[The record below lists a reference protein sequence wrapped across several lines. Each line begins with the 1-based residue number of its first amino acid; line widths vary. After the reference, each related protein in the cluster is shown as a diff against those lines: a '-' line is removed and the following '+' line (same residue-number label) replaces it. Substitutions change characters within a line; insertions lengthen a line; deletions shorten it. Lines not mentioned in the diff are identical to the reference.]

1 MMTYSST
8 KQQRAPSTNTSS
20 VSRGRWFLRVIP
32 GLVGA
37 AALVSTLV
45 GTGCYVEP
53 GPMGSAGVVYVTHAH
68 VHGPDCGHY
77 RVWND
82 DSWVYYYDGRWE
94 YYTPGYHRWV
104 YYSPGYVPVALRAD
118 VATAKSYRPH
128 AVTGYSKGSVD
139 LPGATKAP
147 PPAYGHV
154 DAGPAYAPS
163 TRSGDDAPRATPAPG
178 FGASK
183 APPAGGGPATYGAG
197 PSGGSVRS
205 KGAAATT
212 AAPPKSDHKK

>member
-1 MMTYSST
+1 
-8 KQQRAPSTNTSS
+8 
-20 VSRGRWFLRVIP
+20 VIP

-37 AALVSTLV
+37 AALATTLV

-53 GPMGSAGVVYVTHAH
+53 GPIGSVGVVYVTHAH

-82 DSWVYYYDGRWE
+82 DNWVYYYDGRWE

-118 VATAKSYRPH
+118 VSAAKSYRPH

-139 LPGATKAP
+139 LPGATKAS

-154 DAGPAYAPS
+154 DTGPAYAPS
-163 TRSGDDAPRATPAPG
+163 KRADDDAPRATPAPG
-178 FGASK
+178 FSASK
-183 APPAGGGPATYGAG
+183 ATPSGDGRPAYGPG

-205 KGAAATT
+205 KDAGATK
-212 AAPPKSDHKK
+212 APPPKGATKK

>member
-1 MMTYSST
+1 MTNLST
-8 KQQRAPSTNTSS
+8 KLQRALSTTTSS
-20 VSRGRWFLRVIP
+20 VPRARWLLRVIP

-37 AALVSTLV
+37 AALATTLV

-53 GPMGSAGVVYVTHAH
+53 GPIGSVGVVYVTHAH

-82 DSWVYYYDGRWE
+82 DNWVYYYDGRWE

-118 VATAKSYRPH
+118 VSAAKSYRPH

-139 LPGATKAP
+139 LPGATKAS

-154 DAGPAYAPS
+154 DTGPAYAPS
-163 TRSGDDAPRATPAPG
+163 KRADDDAPRATPAPG
-178 FGASK
+178 FSASK
-183 APPAGGGPATYGAG
+183 ATPSGEGRPAYGPG
-197 PSGGSVRS
+197 PSGGSDRS
-205 KGAAATT
+205 KGAGATK
-212 AAPPKSDHKK
+212 APPPKGATKK